1 MSKLSAEEARAYIER
16 YEIVREYEIEE
27 LRAMSAEQKIRQLE
41 VLYRAIDE
49 LGWHERLKAEA
60 RKEEVWAT
68 WAKIREVMG

>member
-1 MSKLSAEEARAYIER
+1 MPKLTPEEARAYVAR

-27 LRAMSAEQKIRQLE
+27 LRAMTAEEKIRQLE

-60 RKEEVWAT
+60 KKEEVWAT
-68 WAKIREVMG
+68 WAKIREVLG

>member
-1 MSKLSAEEARAYIER
+1 MPKITPEEARAYVER
-16 YEIVREYEIEE
+16 YELLREHEIEE
-27 LRAMSAEQKIRQLE
+27 LRAMSAEEKIRQLE